1 MVIEQ
6 DQKDV
11 AVRQDV
17 EQATVPVTNDPET
30 KVVYQEE
37 D

>member
-6 DQKDV
+6 DQMEV
-11 AVRQDV
+11 EVRQDV
-17 EQATVPVTNDPET
+17 VQVTAPVTNNPET
-30 KVVYQEE
+30 KVVYLEE

>member
-11 AVRQDV
+11 AVKQVEEQDT
-17 EQATVPVTNDPET
+17 ALVTNNLET
-30 KVVYQEE
+30 KVVYPEE

>member
-11 AVRQDV
+11 VVRRDV
-17 EQATVPVTNDPET
+17 VQVTAPVTNNPET
-30 KVVYQEE
+30 KVVYLEE

>member
-11 AVRQDV
+11 VVKRDVVQDT
-17 EQATVPVTNDPET
+17 APVTNNPET
-30 KVVYQEE
+30 KVVYPEE